1 MKRIYV
7 GNLDYGVTEN
17 SVREL
22 FAKYGKVDSVAF
34 IRDKESGIFRGFCFV
49 NMEDEDSKRA
59 IEKLNK
65 TTFAGR
71 IIEVMPANMKKRRK
85 KKFEEYI
92 VQKLLFHD
100 KNILHLPLP
109 FHIARGRDLRL
120 LFLLL
125 HLRKEARYF

>member
-34 IRDKESGIFRGFCFV
+34 IRDKESGIFKGFCFV
-49 NMEDEDSKRA
+49 NMEDENSKRA

-65 TTFAGR
+65 TACAER
-71 IIEVMPANMKKRRK
+71 NIEEMPANMKKRQK
-85 KKFEEYI
+85 KKFEE
-92 VQKLLFHD
+92 
-100 KNILHLPLP
+100 
-109 FHIARGRDLRL
+109 
-120 LFLLL
+120 
-125 HLRKEARYF
+125 

>member
-85 KKFEEYI
+85 KKFEE
-92 VQKLLFHD
+92 
-100 KNILHLPLP
+100 
-109 FHIARGRDLRL
+109 
-120 LFLLL
+120 
-125 HLRKEARYF
+125 

>member
-34 IRDKESGIFRGFCFV
+34 IRDKESGIFRWFCFV

-85 KKFEEYI
+85 KKFEE
-92 VQKLLFHD
+92 
-100 KNILHLPLP
+100 
-109 FHIARGRDLRL
+109 
-120 LFLLL
+120 
-125 HLRKEARYF
+125 